1 MIVAYFSRNQKPIA
15 WFFILVMYSGLA
27 LPLLANADAP
37 ARFSRSSANYYEKV
51 STLIKDPR
59 LTAVKTIDSKS
70 KGIERPFSP
79 VKSIRNAAAPKKS
92 FSSGP
97 NQPEMQSFHSVNA
110 NNMVDLFTGDFS
122 YNIPLLDVGG
132 YPINIHY
139 SSGITMD
146 QEASWVGLGWNINPG
161 TISRNMRG
169 LPDDFNGT
177 DQVEKTLSLK
187 KNKTAGVTA
196 GVNVELFGGSLSLGA
211 SLGVFHNN
219 YKGWGTENGINAGLN
234 SGSNASG
241 SMTLGLGVTNNSQN
255 GLDVS
260 PSFSFKTAAE
270 DWKTNGSGTIGTN
283 FNSRMGVNS
292 LQMSGQMNVQKSTID
307 NQKWSDQLGSFSTG
321 ISFSRPSFTPS
332 VTIPFTSSQYAF
344 KLKLGGLLWGLF
356 ANASVRGYASIQKIA
371 PEDTIKLA
379 PAFGY
384 LYYQDANG
392 RADALLDFNREKEM
406 AFREKEPHIAV
417 PMYTY
422 DAYSISGE
430 GTGGMFRPY
439 RSDVG
444 FIYDHSMTTKSNS
457 NNFALDLGLGSY
469 FHAGVDYDGIFANT
483 KNGAWKGDNVLKDV
497 VPFKQK
503 DSIFEPVYFK
513 NPGEKTAVDQN
524 FYNAIGDTKLVRA
537 DLSPLYENNSSTV
550 TATRTLSLFQNG
562 QQSGKLPVSSELY
575 RKQRDKRTQV
585 ISYLKASDAVNF
597 ALDKTIR
604 SYNINSFPTSSCN
617 NNYTNVS
624 RVDINGALPIR
635 KAHHLSEITV
645 LNSDG
650 RRYVYGVPVYNFM
663 QRDVSFSL
671 DQTVGGTKLYN
682 AATGMTSYVPGQ
694 DNSTN
699 NNRGLDNYFS
709 RETMPS
715 YAHNFLLSGIL
726 SPDYVDITGDG
737 ITEDDNGEAIRFN
750 YSRVYDVNNRY
761 SWRAPFDSAA
771 YNDGLK
777 TDSRD
782 EKASYSYG
790 EREVWY
796 LNSVESKS
804 MMATFVLETDSVRRD
819 AYGVKSEN
827 GVLDSTKKSYR
838 LREIN
843 LYSKADYIKNG
854 PTNARPIKTVHF
866 GYSYDLCKRNPSSRD
881 TLGKLTLTKIWFSYN
896 KNEKA
901 TAPNPYVFTYHSNNP
916 NYQKGAV
923 DRWGN
928 FKDYRNN
935 PGQLTNAD
943 YPYTLQSGQA
953 SNWDSTQAAANAAAW
968 TLSKIKLPSGGELRV
983 TYESDDYGFVQNKRA
998 TQMFS
1003 VAGFGSNA
1011 AATPSINLYQPG
1023 KDNAD
1028 YQYVF
1033 INVSKAVASKDEI
1046 KRLYLD
1052 GISKIYF
1059 KLFVKMPED
1068 RWGKGSEF
1076 VPFYADIDGENFGV
1090 KGNPSDKIIW
1100 VRLANLSDGAPP
1112 AVAAIQFL
1120 RLNLP
1125 SKAYPFS
1132 EPGDNVDAGDFIKML
1147 QTSGG
1152 NITEMFKGYGSK
1164 ARKGNYA
1171 NEIAP
1176 AKSFARLD
1184 NPEFK
1189 KLGGGLRVKRIEV
1202 FDNFRAMSKQQQS
1215 DATYGQEYDYSTI
1228 RMINNVPTRI
1238 SSGVAAYEPA
1248 IGGEENPFHL
1258 PVEFSEKV
1266 APLAPT
1272 NYRYT
1277 EEPLGET
1284 YFPGAMV
1291 GYSKVRVQT
1300 INKDKKSA
1308 NGFDET
1314 EFYTTY
1320 DFPTTW
1326 EFTPLDNESKKTY
1339 NPAVANFFKFF
1350 ARHYVSLSQG
1360 FKVEQNDM
1368 NGKVKSQSSY
1378 AQTDLNNPISYTYN
1392 YYNVTNDASL
1402 GKRLSSSVALMDS
1415 ANGTV
1420 NYNGQMGKDVEMM
1433 VDMREQI
1440 SQTISASIEANLIV
1454 IAAAFFP
1461 VYTGSIIPMP
1471 SSEINRYRSLAILK
1485 VVNRYGILDSVV
1497 HIEKGSKVSTK
1508 NMVYDS
1514 ETGEVVLSRTNNE
1527 FDDPVYNF
1535 VYPAHWAVSGMGP
1548 AYKNIG
1554 ATWKQVNFRQGRMYT
1569 GGSTLFN
1576 TARYF
1581 ESGDELY
1588 TSSQDQRAAFANPD
1602 TCAADFYSYTG
1613 EFTPKRIWAVDA
1625 AKGKENAKG
1634 IYFIDKTGA
1643 PFNATGV
1650 DITLLRSGKRNMAS
1664 TPVGSVTS
1672 LSNPIRTLNGQQK
1685 IVFDASS
1692 QVITAS
1698 AAQYKDF
1705 WRVDSSSYRKDTTII
1720 VSRLADSVVGTVYY
1734 PAEALSLRREHTPGG
1749 VFSSSVTNYFTEND
1763 NYLKTYSRDP
1773 GNNSTDYFAK
1783 SWMKFDLTTGASPIP
1798 QNAVVTKALLYLRN
1812 YAGDIQHS
1820 NLRGSSSSNQTY
1832 IRQVQGGWVGSKG
1845 AGFYPNIFDEVNPSA
1860 SILSPETRI
1869 KATPTGL
1876 SNRLD
1881 TADIKGI
1888 AQNMID
1894 GFYNGWASSNQ
1905 LVFGLVNSAGNN
1917 DGSTNMLTYYYPD
1930 LNGAQAH
1937 YNFRTRL
1944 ELNYCKPCLD
1954 GTKPVLGSSPVP
1966 GYYCNLPKDT
1976 FICKPNIVD
1985 SAVNPYRWGI
1995 LGNWRMYR
2003 AYTYYNTRK
2012 QSDSIYSINLRT
2024 DGQINAFNPY
2034 WNFGSGTA
2042 LLTASTDTS
2051 RWVWNSEM
2059 TLFNRKGF
2067 EIENKDPLNRF
2078 NGGSYGY
2085 NLSMPVAVGQNTKN
2099 REMMFDGFEDYGYKT
2114 DTCISCATPRF
2125 ITLNAGGTLVDTISH
2140 TGKYSLRFDGNTSAD
2155 NVFKIATGAE
2165 DSLASGLSMKIDT
2178 VLRITPIVTGNG
2190 AGLNATVTAASAST
2204 NPCNTFTGSVSY
2216 TWGSGSPG
2224 GQCPADNFN
2233 ISFKGMAQ
2241 PRYTGNY
2248 RFYVRHD
2255 DGVIVKINGVE
2266 VLNKGGAT
2274 PQYDSSS
2281 LVSMIAGK
2289 LYTIQVDYTENTG
2302 QAFINLAW
2310 KSMGGEQPFEI
2321 IPVWQLYPEGTTDA
2335 SVTSTIRYDTAYCV
2349 YPRSPKP
2356 KKLTLDRFSPL
2367 QGKQMVFSAW
2377 VKEEQNCVSGSYQN
2391 SQVILNFNAGS
2402 PATVTLTPS
2411 GKIIDGWQRIEAFVT
2426 IPAAATSMTVTFK
2439 AATAGIPVY
2448 FDDVRMHPFNANI
2461 KSYVYSPVNLRLMAE
2476 LDENNYATFYEY
2488 DDDGSLIRLKKETE
2502 RGIKTIKETRSAL
2515 QKK

>member
-1 MIVAYFSRNQKPIA
+1 
-15 WFFILVMYSGLA
+15 
-27 LPLLANADAP
+27 
-37 ARFSRSSANYYEKV
+37 
-51 STLIKDPR
+51 
-59 LTAVKTIDSKS
+59 
-70 KGIERPFSP
+70 
-79 VKSIRNAAAPKKS
+79 
-92 FSSGP
+92 
-97 NQPEMQSFHSVNA
+97 
-110 NNMVDLFTGDFS
+110 
-122 YNIPLLDVGG
+122 
-132 YPINIHY
+132 
-139 SSGITMD
+139 
-146 QEASWVGLGWNINPG
+146 
-161 TISRNMRG
+161 
-169 LPDDFNGT
+169 
-177 DQVEKTLSLK
+177 
-187 KNKTAGVTA
+187 
-196 GVNVELFGGSLSLGA
+196 
-211 SLGVFHNN
+211 
-219 YKGWGTENGINAGLN
+219 
-234 SGSNASG
+234 
-241 SMTLGLGVTNNSQN
+241 
-255 GLDVS
+255 
-260 PSFSFKTAAE
+260 
-270 DWKTNGSGTIGTN
+270 
-283 FNSRMGVNS
+283 
-292 LQMSGQMNVQKSTID
+292 
-307 NQKWSDQLGSFSTG
+307 
-321 ISFSRPSFTPS
+321 
-332 VTIPFTSSQYAF
+332 
-344 KLKLGGLLWGLF
+344 
-356 ANASVRGYASIQKIA
+356 
-371 PEDTIKLA
+371 
-379 PAFGY
+379 
-384 LYYQDANG
+384 
-392 RADALLDFNREKEM
+392 
-406 AFREKEPHIAV
+406 
-417 PMYTY
+417 
-422 DAYSISGE
+422 
-430 GTGGMFRPY
+430 
-439 RSDVG
+439 
-444 FIYDHSMTTKSNS
+444 
-457 NNFALDLGLGSY
+457 
-469 FHAGVDYDGIFANT
+469 
-483 KNGAWKGDNVLKDV
+483 
-497 VPFKQK
+497 
-503 DSIFEPVYFK
+503 
-513 NPGEKTAVDQN
+513 
-524 FYNAIGDTKLVRA
+524 
-537 DLSPLYENNSSTV
+537 
-550 TATRTLSLFQNG
+550 
-562 QQSGKLPVSSELY
+562 
-575 RKQRDKRTQV
+575 
-585 ISYLKASDAVNF
+585 
-597 ALDKTIR
+597 
-604 SYNINSFPTSSCN
+604 
-617 NNYTNVS
+617 
-624 RVDINGALPIR
+624 
-635 KAHHLSEITV
+635 
-645 LNSDG
+645 
-650 RRYVYGVPVYNFM
+650 
-663 QRDVSFSL
+663 
-671 DQTVGGTKLYN
+671 
-682 AATGMTSYVPGQ
+682 
-694 DNSTN
+694 
-699 NNRGLDNYFS
+699 
-709 RETMPS
+709 
-715 YAHNFLLSGIL
+715 
-726 SPDYVDITGDG
+726 
-737 ITEDDNGEAIRFN
+737 
-750 YSRVYDVNNRY
+750 
-761 SWRAPFDSAA
+761 
-771 YNDGLK
+771 
-777 TDSRD
+777 
-782 EKASYSYG
+782 
-790 EREVWY
+790 
-796 LNSVESKS
+796 
-804 MMATFVLETDSVRRD
+804 
-819 AYGVKSEN
+819 
-827 GVLDSTKKSYR
+827 
-838 LREIN
+838 
-843 LYSKADYIKNG
+843 
-854 PTNARPIKTVHF
+854 
-866 GYSYDLCKRNPSSRD
+866 
-881 TLGKLTLTKIWFSYN
+881 
-896 KNEKA
+896 
-901 TAPNPYVFTYHSNNP
+901 
-916 NYQKGAV
+916 
-923 DRWGN
+923 
-928 FKDYRNN
+928 
-935 PGQLTNAD
+935 
-943 YPYTLQSGQA
+943 
-953 SNWDSTQAAANAAAW
+953 
-968 TLSKIKLPSGGELRV
+968 
-983 TYESDDYGFVQNKRA
+983 
-998 TQMFS
+998 
-1003 VAGFGSNA
+1003 
-1011 AATPSINLYQPG
+1011 
-1023 KDNAD
+1023 
-1028 YQYVF
+1028 
-1033 INVSKAVASKDEI
+1033 
-1046 KRLYLD
+1046 
-1052 GISKIYF
+1052 
-1059 KLFVKMPED
+1059 
-1068 RWGKGSEF
+1068 
-1076 VPFYADIDGENFGV
+1076 
-1090 KGNPSDKIIW
+1090 
-1100 VRLANLSDGAPP
+1100 
-1112 AVAAIQFL
+1112 
-1120 RLNLP
+1120 
-1125 SKAYPFS
+1125 
-1132 EPGDNVDAGDFIKML
+1132 
-1147 QTSGG
+1147 
-1152 NITEMFKGYGSK
+1152 
-1164 ARKGNYA
+1164 
-1171 NEIAP
+1171 
-1176 AKSFARLD
+1176 
-1184 NPEFK
+1184 
-1189 KLGGGLRVKRIEV
+1189 
-1202 FDNFRAMSKQQQS
+1202 
-1215 DATYGQEYDYSTI
+1215 
-1228 RMINNVPTRI
+1228 
-1238 SSGVAAYEPA
+1238 
-1248 IGGEENPFHL
+1248 
-1258 PVEFSEKV
+1258 
-1266 APLAPT
+1266 
-1272 NYRYT
+1272 
-1277 EEPLGET
+1277 
-1284 YFPGAMV
+1284 
-1291 GYSKVRVQT
+1291 
-1300 INKDKKSA
+1300 
-1308 NGFDET
+1308 
-1314 EFYTTY
+1314 
-1320 DFPTTW
+1320 
-1326 EFTPLDNESKKTY
+1326 
-1339 NPAVANFFKFF
+1339 
-1350 ARHYVSLSQG
+1350 QG

-1392 YYNVTNDASL
+1392 YYNVSNDASL
-1402 GKRLSSSVALMDS
+1402 GKRLSSSVAVMDS

-1433 VDMREQI
+1433 VDMREQV

-1588 TSSQDQRAAFANPD
+1588 TSSQDQRAPFANPD

-1672 LSNPIRTLNGQQK
+1672 LSNPIRTQNGQQK
-1685 IVFDASS
+1685 IVFDSTS

-1698 AAQYKDF
+1698 AAQFKDF

-1734 PAEALSLRREHTPGG
+1734 PAEVLSLRREHTPGG
-1749 VFSSSVTNYFTEND
+1749 IFSSSVTNYFTEND

-1773 GNNSTDYFAK
+1773 SSTSTDYFAK

-1798 QNAVVTKALLYLRN
+1798 QNSVVTQALLYLRN

-1860 SILSPETRI
+1860 SILSPEAKI

-1888 AQNMID
+1888 TQNMID

-1905 LVFGLVNSAGNN
+1905 LVFGLVNSTGNN

-1937 YNFRTRL
+1937 YYFRTRL

-2012 QSDSIYSINLRT
+2012 LRATLDTVNLRT
-2024 DGQINAFNPY
+2024 DGPINAFNPY
-2034 WNFGSGTA
+2034 WNFNNGTA
-2042 LLTASTDTS
+2042 LLTPSTDTS

-2078 NGGSYGY
+2078 NGGSYAY

-2233 ISFKGMAQ
+2233 ISFKGMVQ
-2241 PRYTGNY
+2241 PRYTANY
-2248 RFYVRHD
+2248 KFYVRHD

-2321 IPVWQLYPEGTTDA
+2321 IPVSQLYPEGTTDA
-2335 SVTSTIRYDTAYCV
+2335 SVTSTIRNDTAYCV

-2426 IPAAATSMTVTFK
+2426 IPTAATAMTVTFK
-2439 AATAGIPVY
+2439 ATTAGIPVY

-2488 DDDGSLIRLKKETE
+2488 DDDGTLIRLKKETE

-2515 QKK
+2515 QKL